1 MHIKEII
8 EKMKTQDS
16 RSTDRPI
23 FIVVEDQKIYG
34 IDSNYADGKERK
46 EDYDDPLCDRCEAMA
61 ESNGPDYPDD
71 CDDCPSE
78 AFVYYRI
85 KKDVP
90 NTRAGFFFTAD
101 ACDRHISSQRH
112 HYNETAKSY
121 AISACHN
128 EELTFVIDFLKTIK

>member
-34 IDSNYADGKERK
+34 IDSDYADGKERK

-90 NTRAGFFFTAD
+90 NTRAGD
-101 ACDRHISSQRH
+101 
-112 HYNETAKSY
+112 
-121 AISACHN
+121 
-128 EELTFVIDFLKTIK
+128 